1 MMKIDWLTSFN
12 GFYDRATRRAETLH
26 RLRKLQNDV
35 QGAHEMSADDEDA
48 FETGRG
54 YAQGDHRLAVA
65 HAVQY
70 AQHVPL
76 DKLRALSLEAQARL
90 GTRLA
95 TLGAQEGNACVLAA
109 GLELGASPYPLL
121 MVKGVLA
128 SADLL
133 DLVLARCTTERL
145 NGVSNDMGLPVWETV
160 VAGIPDGD
168 AHEHD
173 QGVALL
179 VNVVLPRLDAAG
191 ADLDHPVLLVR
202 TGRRTDLLTEAL
214 VRYQGMV
221 LGEAVGTG
229 GAERGRRRL

>member
-1 MMKIDWLTSFN
+1 MMKIDWLTTFN
-12 GFYDRATRRAETLH
+12 QLYDRATRRAETLH
-26 RLRKLQNDV
+26 RLRKLQDEYELP
-35 QGAHEMSADDEDA
+35 QDAEDA
-48 FETGRG
+48 FETVRG

-133 DLVLARCTTERL
+133 DLVLARCTAEAL
-145 NGVSNDMGLPVWETV
+145 NAPSNDQSVPVWETV
-160 VAGIPDGD
+160 MTAIPGGD
-168 AHEHD
+168 PIEHD

-179 VNVVLPRLDAAG
+179 VGVVLPRLAAAG
-191 ADLDHPVLLVR
+191 ADLVPLSR
-202 TGRRTDLLTEAL
+202 PGRRADLFAEAL

>member
-1 MMKIDWLTSFN
+1 MMKIDWLTTFN
-12 GFYDRATRRAETLH
+12 RLYDRATRRAETLH
-26 RLRKLQNDV
+26 RLRKLQD
-35 QGAHEMSADDEDA
+35 GYEMPQDAEDA
-48 FETGRG
+48 FETVRG

-109 GLELGASPYPLL
+109 GLELGASPYPFLT
-121 MVKGVLA
+121 VSHVLA
-128 SADLL
+128 SGELL
-133 DLVLARCTTERL
+133 DLVLARCTAEAL
-145 NGVSNDMGLPVWETV
+145 NGPSNDQGGPVWETV
-160 VAGIPDGD
+160 MTAIPGGD
-168 AHEHD
+168 PIEHD

-179 VNVVLPRLDAAG
+179 VDVVLPRLDAAG
-191 ADLDHPVLLVR
+191 ANLVPLSR
-202 TGRRTDLLTEAL
+202 PGRRADLFAEAL

-229 GAERGRRRL
+229 GAERSRRRL

>member
-1 MMKIDWLTSFN
+1 MMNIDWLTTFN
-12 GFYDRATRRAETLH
+12 RLYDRATRRAETLH
-26 RLRKLQNDV
+26 RLRKLQDEY
-35 QGAHEMSADDEDA
+35 EMPQDAEDA
-48 FETGRG
+48 FETVRG

-133 DLVLARCTTERL
+133 DLVLARCTAEAL
-145 NGVSNDMGLPVWETV
+145 NAPSNDQSVPVWETV
-160 VAGIPDGD
+160 MTAIPGGD
-168 AHEHD
+168 PIEHD

-179 VNVVLPRLDAAG
+179 VGVVLPRLAAAG
-191 ADLDHPVLLVR
+191 ADLVPLSR
-202 TGRRTDLLTEAL
+202 PGRRADLFAEAL

>member
-1 MMKIDWLTSFN
+1 MMNIDWLTTFN
-12 GFYDRATRRAETLH
+12 RLYDRATRRAETLH
-26 RLRKLQNDV
+26 RLRKLQDEY
-35 QGAHEMSADDEDA
+35 EMPQDAEDA
-48 FETGRG
+48 FETVRG

-65 HAVQY
+65 RAVQY

-133 DLVLARCTTERL
+133 DLVLARCTAEAL
-145 NGVSNDMGLPVWETV
+145 NAPSNDQSVPVWETV
-160 VAGIPDGD
+160 MTAIPGGD
-168 AHEHD
+168 PIEHD

-179 VNVVLPRLDAAG
+179 VGVVLPRLAAAG
-191 ADLDHPVLLVR
+191 ADLVPLSR
-202 TGRRTDLLTEAL
+202 PGRRADLFAEAL

>member
-1 MMKIDWLTSFN
+1 MMKIDWLTTFN
-12 GFYDRATRRAETLH
+12 RLYDRATRRAETLH
-26 RLRKLQNDV
+26 RLRKLQDEY
-35 QGAHEMSADDEDA
+35 EMPQDAEDA
-48 FETGRG
+48 FETVREF
-54 YAQGDHRLAVA
+54 AQLDHRQAVA
-65 HAVQY
+65 HAVGH
-70 AQHVPL
+70 AQHVPM
-76 DKLRALSLEAQARL
+76 DALRALSLEAQARL

-109 GLELGASPYPLL
+109 GLELGASPYPFLT
-121 MVKGVLA
+121 VRHVLA

-133 DLVLARCTTERL
+133 ELVLARCTTERL

-173 QGVALL
+173 QGVETL